1 MEIRRKIKIASINAR
16 GMRDPVK
23 REEIITQMEA
33 NGIDIMCLQETKIP
47 DSCYEV
53 RKGYTF
59 VFSSTSTVREHWGVG
74 LCYKSYVEKYRNY
87 YRQISSNMIA
97 MELNMHGNPLIIAS
111 IYMPHE
117 NTDDERTR
125 QRAWEDLTDF
135 VTETSEA
142 INTIIIGDLN
152 TNIDAKKEEED
163 GHIGPHVYGKGID
176 FLRNKEHN
184 TPANKTT
191 NREYLINHL
200 RATDMKVANT
210 FYQKSN
216 KFKSTYQK
224 KDNTEGGPPWN
235 TDRYCELDHC
245 LVKKQWMNTI
255 TNVQADPY
263 TNINT
268 DRKVLEVEKPDN

>member
-1 MEIRRKIKIASINAR
+1 
-16 GMRDPVK
+16 
-23 REEIITQMEA
+23 
-33 NGIDIMCLQETKIP
+33 
-47 DSCYEV
+47 
-53 RKGYTF
+53 
-59 VFSSTSTVREHWGVG
+59 
-74 LCYKSYVEKYRNY
+74 
-87 YRQISSNMIA
+87 
-97 MELNMHGNPLIIAS
+97 
-111 IYMPHE
+111 MPHE

-142 INTIIIGDLN
+142 INTIIVGDFN
-152 TNIDAKKEEED
+152 TNIHAKKERRRAYRTTC
-163 GHIGPHVYGKGID
+163 VWKRID
-176 FLRNKEHN
+176 FLRNKEHD

-191 NREYLINHL
+191 KREYFINHL

-216 KFKSTYQK
+216 KFKGTYQK

-255 TNVQADPY
+255 INVQADPY

-268 DRKVLEVEKPDN
+268 DHKVLEVEIRQKLKV